1 MPREP
6 FGTAYGEDSLDVVP
20 PLGVAVERLRGV
32 VADAADAVAV
42 DFGAERAGDPLG
54 QVLRLIVAAAQPF
67 APVERHGDDP
77 VHRVVEAA
85 VGQAVTVPYAHIACK
100 APCAVVFEAVDQFAP
115 PAAGDEVEE
124 GRSLFDGNQRREPLP
139 QGIVSRVAEARERHG
154 IAAAGADHAAAGR
167 HLAAADRTPRRKE
180 QPSDAAH
187 RITEDRH
194 RS

>member
-1 MPREP
+1 MVPREP
-6 FGTAYGEDSLDVVP
+6 FGTAHGEDSLDVVP
-20 PLGVAVERLRGV
+20 PLGVAVERLCGV

-42 DFGAERAGDPLG
+42 DFGAERAGDPFG

-100 APCAVVFEAVDQFAP
+100 APCAVVFEAVDQLAP

-124 GRSLFDGNQRREPLP
+124 GRRLFDGNQRREPLP

-167 HLAAADRTPRRKE
+167 HLAAADRTPHGKE
-180 QPSDAAH
+180 
-187 RITEDRH
+187 
-194 RS
+194 